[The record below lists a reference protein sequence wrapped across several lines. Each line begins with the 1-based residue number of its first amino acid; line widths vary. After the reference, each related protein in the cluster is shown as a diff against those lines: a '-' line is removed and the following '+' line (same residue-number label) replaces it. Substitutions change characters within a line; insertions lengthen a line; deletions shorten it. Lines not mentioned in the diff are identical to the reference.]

1 MAAKDNTGRKGLLKS
16 GGGRL
21 LTEVTDCVGGAETH
35 ARVGISSCLHDSDDA
50 LAGWGA
56 VESRRADTGDNVRTV
71 RLIGVRKCS
80 CEIGKGILSQ
90 ASEGVCGG
98 NSGPGSGAV
107 LHERD
112 QCRNGGREVGAEEC
126 KRFNCSRAARPV
138 AESPGPTMMAV
149 HYWDVGQLHL
159 PGCRLV
165 VYPTEQSWD
174 CVCADC
180 PYGPHSFVGLFCGCG
195 CIKPVAQSVA
205 RIARF
210 IGFCQDEHKD
220 THEHHG
226 PEEQEERPGLPH
238 GVSVSGREAC
248 GRAN

>member
-1 MAAKDNTGRKGLLKS
+1 L
-16 GGGRL
+16 
-21 LTEVTDCVGGAETH
+21 
-35 ARVGISSCLHDSDDA
+35 
-50 LAGWGA
+50 
-56 VESRRADTGDNVRTV
+56 
-71 RLIGVRKCS
+71 
-80 CEIGKGILSQ
+80 CEIGKGALSE

-98 NSGPGSGAV
+98 NSGLGSGAV

-126 KRFNCSRAARPV
+126 KRFNCSCAAQPV

-149 HYWDVGQLHL
+149 YYWDVGQLNL
-159 PGCRLV
+159 PRGRLI
-165 VYPTEQSWD
+165 VYLTEQSWD

-180 PYGPHSFVGLFCGCG
+180 PYGPVSFFGWYSGFT
-195 CIKPVAQSVA
+195 CIKPVAQRVA

-210 IGFCQDEHKD
+210 VGFCQDERND
-220 THEHHG
+220 PQEHNR

-238 GVSVSGREAC
+238 GVSVSVREAC